1 MFGGLNPLIKNWNLS
16 NPNTI
21 LEMTLK
27 KCMLEGCSQ
36 KLGLTNMP
44 CKCENTY
51 CSKHRHSEDHD
62 CKYNYKQNQK
72 ELLSTQM
79 IKVAGSKIDKV

>member
-1 MFGGLNPLIKNWNLS
+1 MDIK
-16 NPNTI
+16 P
-21 LEMTLK
+21 K
-27 KCMLEGCSQ
+27 KCMFEGCSQ

-44 CKCENTY
+44 CKCGETH

-72 ELLSTQM
+72 ELLSSQM
-79 IKVAGSKIDKV
+79 VKVVGNKVDKV